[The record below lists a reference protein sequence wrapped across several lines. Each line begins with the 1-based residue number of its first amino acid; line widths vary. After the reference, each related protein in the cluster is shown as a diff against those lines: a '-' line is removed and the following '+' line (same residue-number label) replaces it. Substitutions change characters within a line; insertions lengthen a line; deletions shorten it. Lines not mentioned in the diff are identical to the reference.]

1 LIFIVLFI
9 IVAGEFRAEST
20 VELWLR
26 GNPEMTL
33 AEIRFTG
40 QGREVT
46 NKDPSV
52 ISYLNMVARNAQ
64 RVAGPI
70 GEVSYYGQL
79 RIGRD
84 VARQV
89 VIDVSKDRKQI
100 DIGVPKGW
108 GTEYTYWAI
117 DIGNDAPKE
126 LMDLL
131 IFLTDEQFRGRTI
144 KR

>member
-1 LIFIVLFI
+1 MSVTTAVKRGYATRGWRF
-9 IVAGEFRAEST
+9 
-20 VELWLR
+20 VEVV
-26 GNPEMTL
+26 
-33 AEIRFTG
+33 
-40 QGREVT
+40 GRLT
-46 NKDPSV
+46 TD
-52 ISYLNMVARNAQ
+52 A
-64 RVAGPI
+64 
-70 GEVSYYGQL
+70 L

>member
-1 LIFIVLFI
+1 
-9 IVAGEFRAEST
+9 
-20 VELWLR
+20 
-26 GNPEMTL
+26 
-33 AEIRFTG
+33 
-40 QGREVT
+40 
-46 NKDPSV
+46 
-52 ISYLNMVARNAQ
+52 MVARNAQ